1 MRDRLSED
9 QLPRLIRQGAPY
21 KPQVRLETIGGIRA
35 LVKDFSTCGR
45 WFRWLIGRWLVGREC
60 AALQAAEGVP
70 GVPRL
75 VARLSPYA
83 LAVEHV
89 GRSIAVMEPDELP
102 PSLWSDLERLI
113 DALHQR
119 GIAHADLKTLE
130 NILVDEQG
138 VVHVVDF
145 NSAVLAAG
153 PFRRFLFRHLSADDK
168 RAIIK
173 AKLELQP
180 ELVSDEELAF
190 LQERSWLEHL
200 FRRVRRP
207 IRLFAKRLGGKAT
220 EPGPGRPS
228 IERREQRRN
237 SADDGGPK

>member
-1 MRDRLSED
+1 MTGRPHED
-9 QLPRLIRQGAPY
+9 QRPRLIRRGAPY
-21 KPQVRLETIGGIRA
+21 KPQVRLETIDGTRA
-35 LVKDFSTCGR
+35 LVKDFSGCGR

-60 AALQAAEGVP
+60 AALEAAQGVP

-102 PSLWSDLERLI
+102 PSLWPDLERLI

-145 NSAVLAAG
+145 NSAVLSAG
-153 PFRRFLFRHLSADDK
+153 PLQRFLFRHLSADDK

-180 ELVSDEELAF
+180 ELVSDQELAF
-190 LQERSWLEHL
+190 LGQRSWLERF

-207 IRLFAKRLGGKAT
+207 IRLFAKRLGGRAT

-228 IERREQRRN
+228 VERRQQRRD
-237 SADDGGPK
+237 SAGNGAPK